1 MDQAQ
6 SDRHA
11 RLRACVHTCTQV
23 LQFALPSPPAMPWP
37 PPRRG
42 VGLPGSHRKINGAF
56 EVSAPLAGG
65 GTTCNL
71 MQPLFR
77 FVPCVLI
84 KYFQAC
90 YYARQHRDRWFVGSF
105 DPLPSSYSTC
115 LGRRRFFPLLD
126 FRALFG
132 LTALRIYFS
141 FGGAALSALLLL
153 LFPLQPADIGWPTGY
168 GKQGSF
174 LPF

>member
-1 MDQAQ
+1 
-6 SDRHA
+6 
-11 RLRACVHTCTQV
+11 
-23 LQFALPSPPAMPWP
+23 
-37 PPRRG
+37 
-42 VGLPGSHRKINGAF
+42 
-56 EVSAPLAGG
+56 
-65 GTTCNL
+65 

-141 FGGAALSALLLL
+141 FGGGCDVALFGPHL
-153 LFPLQPADIGWPTGY
+153 LFPLDDRSLVGCP
-168 GKQGSF
+168 QGAAV
-174 LPF
+174 PRVNR